1 MLSLLLQASLV
12 APHENQRRDED
23 EQTQCDRNQSDR
35 SCQPMHNIAEEVAS
49 QPVDCDPG
57 DSPERVEEQKGS
69 PRHAVSSG
77 QERGPGTQDGDKA
90 TKEDYFAAVLAEEI
104 LSQFHFALI
113 ETDVAAIAAQQTIA
127 TFAPNPVAEIIAQN
141 CATGS
146 SRDHQCDREAVGR
159 SSIDSRD
166 EEHGLARKGYA
177 HALDGH
183 KEQHRP
189 VAVGCQKM
197 RQLGC
202 GKMEHVN
209 CAFFTS
215 PPTYKRYLLF

>member
-12 APHENQRRDED
+12 APHENQRRDDD

-35 SCQPMHNIAEEVAS
+35 SCQPMHIIAEEVAS

-90 TKEDYFAAVLAEEI
+90 AKEDYFAAVLAEEI

-127 TFAPNPVAEIIAQN
+127 TFAPNPVA
-141 CATGS
+141 
-146 SRDHQCDREAVGR
+146 
-159 SSIDSRD
+159 
-166 EEHGLARKGYA
+166 
-177 HALDGH
+177 
-183 KEQHRP
+183 
-189 VAVGCQKM
+189 VGCQKM